1 MSPPPPK
8 YPLWLDG
15 TRSTPS
21 DWVFYLQECTKDDR
35 ITEEQR
41 HFTSLLLEP
50 RSLNILTEDMYTKY
64 LHGITEREVDFLDGK
79 VINLDSCFNVPE
91 NRELRRDTRV
101 SLTIRYVPKVLNVKL
116 KFGKK

>member
-1 MSPPPPK
+1 M
-8 YPLWLDG
+8 Y
-15 TRSTPS
+15 
-21 DWVFYLQECTKDDR
+21 YLQENSKDDS
-35 ITEEQR
+35 ITQEQR
-41 HFTSLLLEP
+41 HFASLLLEP

-64 LHGITEREVDFLDGK
+64 LHGITERQVDLLDSK

-91 NRELRRDTRV
+91 NKKLQRNTRV